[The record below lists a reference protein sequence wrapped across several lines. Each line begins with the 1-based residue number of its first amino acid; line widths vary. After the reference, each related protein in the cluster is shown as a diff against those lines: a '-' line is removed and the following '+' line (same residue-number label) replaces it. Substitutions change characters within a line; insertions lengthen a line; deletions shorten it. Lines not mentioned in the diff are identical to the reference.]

1 VRRVARPGSDA
12 RMTTSNRMNETEVLT
27 VELAVL
33 RGEHRDLDLAISVLQ
48 ERHPGDVLTLR
59 RLKKK
64 KLALK
69 DQIARIEDRLNPD
82 IIA

>member
-1 VRRVARPGSDA
+1 MNSTP
-12 RMTTSNRMNETEVLT
+12 RMNEAEVLT
-27 VELAVL
+27 VEITVL

-48 ERHPGDVLTLR
+48 ERHPGDVLTLK

-69 DQIARIEDRLNPD
+69 DRIARLQDRLNPD

>member
-1 VRRVARPGSDA
+1 MNSS
-12 RMTTSNRMNETEVLT
+12 TRMNEAEVLT

-48 ERHPGDVLTLR
+48 ERHPGDVLTLK

-69 DQIARIEDRLNPD
+69 DQIARLEDRLNPD

>member
-1 VRRVARPGSDA
+1 
-12 RMTTSNRMNETEVLT
+12 MTSSNRMNETEVLT

-69 DQIARIEDRLNPD
+69 DQVARIEDRLNPD